1 MRRKGLLYGLLL
13 LLVPFVLAACGDS
26 DEPVIENRKTV
37 LVYMA
42 ADNNLSKFTIEDLA
56 EMKAGMKTMDMT
68 GLHLLVYIDTGSP
81 RLIELQLKKGEVE
94 ENVIKEY
101 EPRNSVGTA
110 ETQEVFNDVFGNA
123 RFQAD
128 SYGLVYWSHADGWI
142 PNPLPTSRWIGQDTG
157 DGTHYMNI
165 EDFVSILQQAPHFDF
180 IMFDACFMLSVEVA
194 YELRNYTDYYI
205 GSPTENP
212 GPGAPYDRILPYMFQ
227 EGAADKIAAEYFA
240 AYEEKYNG
248 GSGISNSNWTGGTSI
263 CVLKSSELE
272 NLAAATRK
280 ALSGVT
286 SVSNR
291 WLSSEAFDYDQRWN
305 SHVGYYDFVELM
317 ELMVTEE
324 TALTEWRQAFASARK
339 YWSTTPKNYSQVVGM
354 FSMERANGVTHY
366 IPSATEDAAARAYRS
381 TAWYSAVGL
390 ASIGW

>member
-13 LLVPFVLAACGDS
+13 LLMPFVLTACGDS
-26 DEPVIENRKTV
+26 DEPVIENRKTI

-42 ADNNLSKFTIEDLA
+42 ADNNLSKFTIEDLE
-56 EMKAGMKTMDMT
+56 EMKKGMKTMDMT

-81 RLIELQLKKGEVE
+81 RLVELLLKKGEVE

-101 EPRNSVGTA
+101 EPRNSVGTV

-165 EDFVSILQQAPHFDF
+165 EDFVSILQRAPHFDF
-180 IMFDACFMLSVEVA
+180 IMFDACFMLSIEVA

-227 EGAADKIAAEYFA
+227 EGAADKIAAAYFA
-240 AYEEKYNG
+240 VYEEKYNG

-366 IPSATEDAAARAYRS
+366 IPSTVEDAAALAYRS
-381 TAWYSAVGL
+381 TAWYSAVDL